1 MSQIPPPPPPPG
13 MPPPLPPPGMPP
25 PAPLAQRPFG
35 VGEAISYGWN
45 KYWQNV
51 GMLLLIT
58 VLILVINVAFS
69 GLASVVGNAF
79 PRIKFTSGDT
89 TYSIGV
95 GFILAQIVN
104 LVVGAV
110 LAMGLIRATLAVTEG
125 RKPDISMLFR
135 SEGLGAYVV
144 ASILVTL
151 GVLIGFI
158 LLIVPGIILLIMWHF
173 FGYVIVDNPE
183 TGAIDAMRRSAEI
196 TKGHRWALFGLG
208 LLLIG
213 INFLGL
219 LACCVGVI
227 FTEGITAMTVAYAY
241 KTLSGEPVAA

>member
-135 SEGLGAYVV
+135 SEGLGAYVI